1 MKLFFRRRAR
11 AAALTVSVFA
21 MCALASFAPLFADE
35 GILIPREVYV
45 GDTAEFSFSSGAFAS
60 VLEDGTLFALPPNE
74 LPASDAVDVKSILV
88 SQHGQTAS
96 VTIRFVPWESGVI
109 RLPSFKLKGI
119 AVTPPVVRIGS
130 LIEKTGKTAIEPPRS
145 PLLVPGTTWI
155 LYGLIAA
162 IIVATVLGV
171 IAVVALARYLLQSPL
186 RRQAGRRAAIL
197 FRELKNL
204 ERKSGKISFA
214 SWYAAFALSVRR
226 YFGAYC
232 DGDFG
237 SLLSSTGTEI
247 AGRVRDL
254 DVSLASSVA
263 SLFSSMDEI
272 RFGSGV
278 TPESVSVWTEP
289 LSARAT
295 ADIDAVRALV
305 VSLEASASAREVAA
319 REVAARESASSD
331 AAQKKEDS
339 HARV

>member
-1 MKLFFRRRAR
+1 MKSFLGHRAR
-11 AAALTVSVFA
+11 TIALTVSAFA
-21 MCALASFAPLFADE
+21 MCALASFVPLFADE

-74 LPASDAVDVKSILV
+74 IPASDAVDVKSILV

-96 VTIRFVPWESGVI
+96 VTIRFVPWASGVI
-109 RLPSFKLKGI
+109 RLPSFKLKGV

-162 IIVATVLGV
+162 ILVATVAG
-171 IAVVALARYLLQSPL
+171 IVVAVRLARYLLQSPL

-204 ERKSGKISFA
+204 ERKAGKISFD

-237 SLLSSTGTEI
+237 ALLSSTGTEI
-247 AGRVRDL
+247 SSRVRDL
-254 DVSLASSVA
+254 DASLASSVA
-263 SLFSSMDEI
+263 SLFSAMDEI
-272 RFGSGV
+272 RFGSAV
-278 TPESVSVWTEP
+278 APESVSGWTE
-289 LSARAT
+289 LMSARVS
-295 ADIDAVRALV
+295 ADLDTVRAIV
-305 VSLEASASAREVAA
+305 AGLEASASAREAA
-319 REVAARESASSD
+319 VREVAARESAAHESP
-331 AAQKKEDS
+331 QKKEDS